1 MKKLLEGKSA
11 IVTGASKGL
20 GREIALT
27 FAREGAT
34 VGIFAR
40 SQDKLEEVKKEI
52 EREGGKA
59 VALPGDVCNYE
70 DVKKAVERFI
80 KEAGK
85 IDILV
90 NNAGIGEVIPFL
102 EMEEKDWDRTI
113 NTNLKSAFFFT
124 KEVGKY
130 MVERGGG
137 RIINI
142 ASINGIKGEGNLTAY
157 CAAKAGLIG
166 FTKALALEWAAKG
179 ILVNAVAPGYFVSE
193 MTREAIED
201 PEMRERLIRRIPL
214 KRFGMVE
221 EIVGIVLY
229 LASDMSSFVTGSVF
243 VVDGGETAR

>member
-52 EREGGKA
+52 ERDGGKA

-124 KEVGKY
+124 KEVGEY

-214 KRFGMVE
+214 KRFGRVE

>member
-52 EREGGKA
+52 ERDGGKA

-214 KRFGMVE
+214 KRFGRVE